1 MDSPKQVLVAVM
13 ANLAAHEPALHLAPS
28 VMVQFRQFEDL
39 QAEGKTQI
47 TVVCACARARARAR
61 MRVCVW
67 ACVRVCVRACVRDL
81 DKSYII
87 IGRRGCEISLCN
99 CYSSLNPWRL
109 IINLS

>member
-28 VMVQFRQFEDL
+28 VMVHFRQFVDL

-47 TVVCACARARARAR
+47 TVVCACARACARARA
-61 MRVCVW
+61 RVCVW
-67 ACVRVCVRACVRDL
+67 ACVCVRACVRDL

-87 IGRRGCEISLCN
+87 IGRRGCEISLSN

-109 IINLS
+109 VINLS